1 VPSPV
6 TSLFWIAL
14 AGLLAPLIAGLVP
27 RRLVPEV
34 VLLLV
39 LGVVIGPYGAD
50 LAATD
55 EAIALLR
62 ELGLAML
69 FLLAGFEIELAE
81 LTGRAGRRALVTWV
95 SSFLLALALVAV
107 LGVADVLD
115 VEVAVA
121 IALTSTALGTLLPI
135 LKDRGLLGTSLGA
148 HVLRHGAYGELGPI
162 VAIAIL
168 LGAYGTVE
176 SLLVLG
182 AFSLVAVALS
192 LPSRR
197 MRRGSS
203 RVLALVRA
211 GARTTG
217 QTAVRLTMLLLI
229 TLLMV
234 ATLLRLDIVLA
245 AFAAGFILRLSIPDG
260 DEHLESRIEGIAF
273 GFLIPI
279 FFVTSG
285 MAIDPAAI
293 AERPLDFVL
302 VLAMILLVRGGPV
315 YLSGRW
321 APPDLRLD
329 RDGSLTVA
337 LFASTG
343 LPIIVAVTS
352 ISVAAGQMSSDNAS
366 LLVGAGAASVLIF
379 PLLATLVADRR
390 GPLDRQPSAR
400 ASPADGGGHSLPRD
414 D

>member
-1 VPSPV
+1 MPSPV

-14 AGLLAPLIAGLVP
+14 VGMLAPLVAGLVP

-39 LGVVIGPYGAD
+39 LGTVIGPYGAE

-55 EAIALLR
+55 ESISLLR

-69 FLLAGFEIELAE
+69 FLLAGFEIELSE
-81 LTGRAGRRALVTWV
+81 LTGRAGRLALATWV
-95 SSFLLALALVAV
+95 SSFLLALGLVAL
-107 LGVADVLD
+107 LGVTDVLD

-135 LKDRGLLGTSLGA
+135 LKDQGFLGTSVGA
-148 HVLRHGAYGELGPI
+148 HVLRHGAYGELGPV
-162 VAIAIL
+162 VAIAVL

-176 SLLVLG
+176 SLLVLA
-182 AFSLVAVALS
+182 AFSLVAVLLS
-192 LPSRR
+192 LPSRNLNR
-197 MRRGSS
+197 STS

-217 QTAVRLTMLLLI
+217 QTSVRLTMLLLI
-229 TLLMV
+229 TLLAV

-245 AFAAGFILRLSIPDG
+245 AFAAGFILRRSIPDG
-260 DEHLESRIEGIAF
+260 DEHLESRLEGIAF

-293 AERPLDFVL
+293 VERPGEFVL
-302 VLAMILLVRGGPV
+302 VLGLILAVRGLPV

-321 APPDLRLD
+321 APPDLRLG
-329 RDGSLTVA
+329 RQASLAVG

-343 LPIIVAVTS
+343 LPIIVAVTA
-352 ISVAAGQMSSDNAS
+352 ISVTAGQMSSENAS
-366 LLVGAGAASVLIF
+366 LLVGAGAASVLLF
-379 PLLATLVADRR
+379 PLLGRLVAPP
-390 GPLDRQPSAR
+390 GQTAPEPSR
-400 ASPADGGGHSLPRD
+400 TRPAPS
-414 D
+414 